1 MQEILFLRTCTN
13 SVLFHT
19 PEDEEMSANQHDHT
33 HKQAGEEQSGRKEP
47 TSCHCPG
54 CRICEGKK
62 EATVDHKPRSGGSH
76 TGEKHQG
83 THIDHSGHE
92 EMFKRRFFVCLLL
105 SLPVLYYSPMLQEW
119 FFYTAPVFPGSVFLA
134 PVLGT
139 LIFLYGG
146 VPFLRMGAVEAE
158 NRKPGMMLLI
168 SLAIMVAFV
177 YSLGAAFFGIGEPLF
192 WELVTLIVIF
202 QLGHWIEMRSVR
214 RASGA
219 LDELAGLIPDTA
231 ERLTDSGETE
241 EVLVDDL
248 NTDDLVLIRP
258 GAHIPADGI
267 VQEGESE
274 VDEAMITG
282 ESIPVRKESGDR
294 VIGGTI
300 NQDGSLR
307 VRITATGE
315 ETALSGIMRL
325 VYEAQQSR
333 SHTQILADR
342 AAGWLFYAAI
352 SVAVIAAVAWTIA
365 LGFGIIVIERV
376 VTVLVIACPHALG
389 LAIPLVVAINTS
401 LAASNGMLI
410 RNRIAMEEA
419 RRLDVI
425 VFDKTGT
432 LTRGEQGVVDLVSD
446 GSKTEDEV
454 IALMAAAE
462 GDSEHAISRAIRN
475 EASRRGVSIPAV
487 SGFETL
493 KGRGIRAMT
502 GAGAE
507 EPGDDD
513 PAETAERSTVYVGG
527 PNLLTHLELTPGA
540 DIQKFSDAAAARGD
554 GVMYLIV
561 DGAVIGAAS
570 LADIVRPESYE
581 AVAALREMGI
591 TVAILT
597 GDSHAV
603 AEKVAKELGVEIV
616 FSEVLPEDKD
626 KKINE
631 LQEQGRFV
639 AMVGDGVNDA
649 PALIRAD
656 VGIAIGSG
664 TDVAI
669 ESADV
674 ILMEND
680 PRDVVA
686 LIHLSRRSYRK
697 MQENLAWA
705 GGYNVITLPLAAGIL
720 APAGIMLSPAVGA
733 VLMSASTVIVA
744 ANAQLL
750 RRVKLRED

>member
-1 MQEILFLRTCTN
+1 
-13 SVLFHT
+13 
-19 PEDEEMSANQHDHT
+19 MSPDVHDHT
-33 HKQAGEEQSGRKEP
+33 HSHTGDEQPRGKGP

-54 CRICEGKK
+54 CRICEGYKGGT
-62 EATVDHKPRSGGSH
+62 ADQKPRSGD
-76 TGEKHQG
+76 THQG
-83 THIDHSGHE
+83 PHIDHSGHE
-92 EMFKRRFFVCLLL
+92 EMFKRRFIVCFLL
-105 SLPVLYYSPMLQEW
+105 SLPVLYYSHMLQEW
-119 FFYTAPVFPGSVFLA
+119 FSYTAYAFPGSDYVG

-139 LIFLYGG
+139 VIFLYGG
-146 VPFLRMGAVEAE
+146 LPFLRMGAIEAE
-158 NRKPGMMLLI
+158 NHKPGMMLLI
-168 SLAIMVAFV
+168 SLAIVVAFV
-177 YSLGAAFFGIGEPLF
+177 YSLGAAFFDIGEPLF

-219 LDELAGLIPDTA
+219 LDELAGLIPSTA
-231 ERLTDSGETE
+231 ERLTDSGEIQ

-248 NTDDLVLIRP
+248 MTDDLVLVRP
-258 GAHIPADGI
+258 GGNIPADGI
-267 VQEGESE
+267 VQEGESD
-274 VDEAMITG
+274 VNEAMITG
-282 ESIPVRKESGDR
+282 ESTPVRKESGDR

-307 VRITATGE
+307 VRITATGD
-315 ETALSGIMRL
+315 ETTLSGIMRL

-352 SVAVIAAVAWTIA
+352 AVAAVTAVAWTIA
-365 LGFGIIVIERV
+365 VGFGIIVIERV

-419 RRLDVI
+419 RRLDTI

-432 LTRGEQGVVDLVSD
+432 LTRGEQGVVDLISD
-446 GSKTEDEV
+446 GSKTEDDV
-454 IALMAAAE
+454 LALMAAAE
-462 GDSEHAISRAIRN
+462 GDSEHSISRAIRS
-475 EASRRGVSIPAV
+475 EAGRRGVSIPAV

-493 KGRGIRAMT
+493 KGRGIRVTVSA
-502 GAGAE
+502 GAG
-507 EPGDDD
+507 EPGDGNHAKMAGD
-513 PAETAERSTVYVGG
+513 STVYVGG
-527 PNLLTHLELTPGA
+527 PNLLSHLALTPGA
-540 DIQKFSDAAAARGD
+540 EIQAFSDAAASRGE
-554 GVMYLIV
+554 GVMYLIM
-561 DGAVIGAAS
+561 DDAVIGAAA

-581 AVAALREMGI
+581 AVTALQEMGI

-597 GDSHAV
+597 GDSRAV
-603 AEKVAKELGVEIV
+603 AEKVAKELGVEII
-616 FSEVLPEDKD
+616 FAEVLPEDKD
-626 KKINE
+626 QKIIE
-631 LQEQGRFV
+631 LQNQGRFV

-674 ILMEND
+674 ILIEND
-680 PRDVVA
+680 PRDVVS

-697 MQENLAWA
+697 MQENLVWA
-705 GGYNVITLPLAAGIL
+705 AGYNVVALPLAAGIL
-720 APAGIMLSPAVGA
+720 APVGIMLSPAVGA

-750 RRVKLRED
+750 RRVKL

>member
-1 MQEILFLRTCTN
+1 
-13 SVLFHT
+13 
-19 PEDEEMSANQHDHT
+19 MSAKQQDHT
-33 HKQAGEEQSGRKEP
+33 HSQPGKEQSQGEEP

-54 CRICEGKK
+54 CRICEGYKGT
-62 EATVDHKPRSGGSH
+62 AIDHKPRSGSSH
-76 TGEKHQG
+76 TGDKHQG
-83 THIDHSGHE
+83 IHIDHSGHE

-105 SLPVLYYSPMLQEW
+105 SLPVLYYSPLLQEW
-119 FFYTAPVFPGSVFLA
+119 FSYTAHVFPGSAYLA

-139 LIFLYGG
+139 IIFLYGG

-168 SLAIMVAFV
+168 SLAIIVAFV

-219 LDELAGLIPDTA
+219 LDELAGLIPSTA

-241 EVLVDDL
+241 EILVDDL
-248 NTDDLVLIRP
+248 RTDDLVLIRP
-258 GAHIPADGI
+258 GAHIPADGT
-267 VQEGESE
+267 VHEGESE
-274 VDEAMITG
+274 VNESMITG
-282 ESIPVRKESGDR
+282 ESIPIRKEPGDR

-300 NQDGSLR
+300 NQNGSLR
-307 VRITATGE
+307 VRITATGD
-315 ETALSGIMRL
+315 ETTLSGIMRL

-352 SVAVIAAVAWTIA
+352 AVAVITAVAWTIA

-419 RRLDVI
+419 RRLDTI

-446 GSKTEDEV
+446 GSKTVDDV

-493 KGRGIRAMT
+493 RGRGIRATVST
-502 GAGAE
+502 GAG
-507 EPGDDD
+507 EPEDD
-513 PAETAERSTVYVGG
+513 EHLKTTEGSTVYVGG
-527 PNLLTHLELTPGA
+527 PNLLSHLDLTPDA
-540 DIQKFSDAAAARGD
+540 DIRVFSDTAASRGE

-561 DGAVIGAAS
+561 DGAVIGAAA

-581 AVAALREMGI
+581 AVAALRKMGI

-597 GDSHAV
+597 GDSRAV
-603 AEKVAKELGVEIV
+603 AEKVGQELGIEIV
-616 FSEVLPEDKD
+616 FAEVLPEDKD
-626 KKINE
+626 QKISE
-631 LQEQGRFV
+631 LQKQGRFV

-697 MQENLAWA
+697 MQENLVWA
-705 GGYNVITLPLAAGIL
+705 GGYNVVTLPLAAGIL
-720 APAGIMLSPAVGA
+720 APVGIMLSPAIGA
-733 VLMSASTVIVA
+733 VLMSASTIIVA

-750 RRVKLRED
+750 RRVKVREDYGL

>member
-1 MQEILFLRTCTN
+1 
-13 SVLFHT
+13 
-19 PEDEEMSANQHDHT
+19 MSAKQHDHT
-33 HKQAGEEQSGRKEP
+33 HNQPAEEQSRGREP

-54 CRICEGKK
+54 CRICEGNKG
-62 EATVDHKPRSGGSH
+62 AIADQKPRSGGSH
-76 TGEKHQG
+76 TGDKHQG

-105 SLPVLYYSPMLQEW
+105 SLPVLYYSPLLQEW
-119 FFYTAPVFPGSVFLA
+119 FFYTAPVFPGSAYLA
-134 PVLGT
+134 PVLGII
-139 LIFLYGG
+139 IFLYGG

-168 SLAIMVAFV
+168 SLAIIVAFV

-202 QLGHWIEMRSVR
+202 QLGHWIEMRSIR

-219 LDELAGLIPDTA
+219 LDEMARLIPSTA

-248 NTDDLVLIRP
+248 MADELVLIRP

-267 VQEGESE
+267 VQEGESD
-274 VDEAMITG
+274 VNEAMITG

-307 VRITATGE
+307 VRITATGD
-315 ETALSGIMRL
+315 ETTLSGIMRL
-325 VYEAQQSR
+325 VYEAQESR

-352 SVAVIAAVAWTIA
+352 AVAVIAAVAWTIA
-365 LGFGIIVIERV
+365 LGFGIIIIERV

-419 RRLDVI
+419 RRLDTI

-446 GSKTEDEV
+446 GSKTEDDV

-475 EASRRGVSIPAV
+475 EASHRGVSIPAV

-493 KGRGIRAMT
+493 KGKGIRAT
-502 GAGAE
+502 LSAGSG

-513 PAETAERSTVYVGG
+513 AKPSEGSTVYVGG
-527 PNLLTHLELTPGA
+527 PNLLSHLDLTPDA
-540 DIQKFSDAAAARGD
+540 DIRAFSDAAASRGE

-561 DGAVIGAAS
+561 DGAVIGAAA

-581 AVAALREMGI
+581 VVTALRKMGI

-597 GDSHAV
+597 GDSRAV
-603 AEKVAKELGVEIV
+603 AEKVAEELGVEIV
-616 FSEVLPEDKD
+616 FAEVLPEDKD
-626 KKINE
+626 KKIRK

-697 MQENLAWA
+697 MQENLVWA
-705 GGYNVITLPLAAGIL
+705 AGYNVITLPLAAGIL
-720 APAGIMLSPAVGA
+720 APVGIMLSPAVGA

-750 RRVKLRED
+750 RRVNLREDYGL